1 MNYSFC
7 TLFDK
12 NYLFQGLALYRSLVT
27 HCPKFTLYILCLDRE
42 TFDILE
48 KLALENVC
56 LMALKDIEGP
66 DLLMAK
72 QNRSHGEYCWTLGS
86 VYTHHLLK
94 NNSAIKMIAYLDSDL
109 YFYSSPQP
117 IYDEMGKN
125 SVLIMR
131 HNYEKSLKYLEKKS
145 GIYNVAMTIFK
156 NDELGLA
163 ILEKWSQACLKWC
176 YNRLENGKFGDQM
189 YLDNWP
195 DKYAGVWILQ
205 NPAADV
211 APWNI
216 NQYKIISDN
225 GRIFIGERPL
235 IFYHMHTLKILSPKT
250 FQLHSSF
257 YKIKPALEHLIYTPY
272 TTELTDIITQIKKI
286 APDFKFGFSLG
297 EDLRAKLKQKFKRFL
312 VAIYFSH
319 KKYDHN
325 EKQIT

>member
-1 MNYSFC
+1 MNYTFC

-12 NYLFQGLALYRSLVT
+12 NYLFQGLALYKSLIA

-42 TFDILE
+42 TYDLLE
-48 KLALENVC
+48 KLALDNVR
-56 LMALKDIEGP
+56 LTALKDIEGP
-66 DLLMAK
+66 DLLIAK

-86 VYTHHLLK
+86 VYTHYLLK
-94 NNSAIKMIAYLDSDL
+94 DNMTIESIAYLDSDL
-109 YFYSSPQP
+109 FFYSSPQP

-131 HNYEKSLKYLEKKS
+131 HNYEKRLKYLEQKS

-163 ILEKWSQACLKWC
+163 VLEKWSKNCLKWC

-195 DKYAGVWILQ
+195 EQYAGVWVLQ
-205 NPAADV
+205 NTAADV

-216 NQYKIISDN
+216 NQYKIIPDN
-225 GRIFIGERPL
+225 GRIFIGDHPL
-235 IFYHMHTLKILSPKT
+235 IFYHMHTLKILSART

-257 YKIKPALEHLIYTPY
+257 YKIKPTLERLIYTPY
-272 TTELTDIITQIKKI
+272 ATELTNIINQIKKI

-297 EDLRAKLKQKFKRFL
+297 EDWRAKLKQKFKRFL
-312 VAIYFSH
+312 VTIYFSH
-319 KKYDHN
+319 KKYDHT